1 VYQRDYILRLIE
13 HLGRTLLMLRNRILD
28 RQEQHATVQDEIRA
42 IAARAGVD
50 LDVARAVD
58 LVTLRLLMSFAGD
71 LDPARSWL
79 TAELLYLE
87 GLDKRQDRVV
97 DARRDLSRALDLYRM
112 LPPDWQPF
120 EELPPTAER
129 IAEIERLLADHTH

>member
-1 VYQRDYILRLIE
+1 MYQRDYILRLIE
-13 HLGRTLLMLRNRILD
+13 HLGRTLLMLRDRILG

-42 IAARAGVD
+42 IAARASID
-50 LDVARAVD
+50 LDGARAVD

-71 LDPARSWL
+71 FDPARGWL

-87 GLDKRQDRVV
+87 GLDKRRDNTVA

-112 LPPDWQPF
+112 LPQDWQPF
-120 EELPPTAER
+120 AELPPCAER
-129 IAEIERLLADHTH
+129 IAEIEGLLADV

>member
-28 RQEQHATVQDEIRA
+28 RQEQHATVQEEIRA

-71 LDPARSWL
+71 FDPARGWL
-79 TAELLYLE
+79 TA
-87 GLDKRQDRVV
+87 
-97 DARRDLSRALDLYRM
+97 
-112 LPPDWQPF
+112 
-120 EELPPTAER
+120 
-129 IAEIERLLADHTH
+129 